1 MSIRLLHVDE
11 DLLVVDKPTL
21 LLSVPGRGPEK
32 QDCLVSR
39 LTAEHGD
46 ILAVH
51 RLDWETSGLMVLAR
65 NKKTHRELSIQ
76 FQQRAVFK
84 QYIAVVFGRMEG
96 EQGEVNLPLIVD
108 WPNRPRQKVDY
119 EEGKP
124 SLTHWNLLERETDR
138 SRLLLTPVTGR
149 THQLRVHLLS
159 IGHPI
164 LGDSLYAEAPALTM
178 ADRLLLHATILKFHH
193 PVTGDA
199 LEFES
204 APPF

>member
-39 LTAEHGD
+39 LAAEHGE

-84 QYIAVVFGRMEG
+84 QYIAVVFGRIEG

-124 SLTHWNLLERETDR
+124 SVTHWNLLERGAEQ
-138 SRLLLTPVTGR
+138 SRLLLTPITGR

-164 LGDSLYAEAPALTM
+164 LGDSLYAEEPALSM
-178 ADRLLLHATILKFHH
+178 AERLCLHATVLKFHH
-193 PVTGDA
+193 PLTGVA

>member
-1 MSIRLLHVDE
+1 MSIRLLYVDE

-39 LTAEHGD
+39 LAAEHGE

-84 QYIAVVFGRMEG
+84 QYIAVVFGRIEG

-124 SLTHWNLLERETDR
+124 SVTHWNLLERGANR
-138 SRLLLTPVTGR
+138 SRLLLTPITGR

-164 LGDSLYAEAPALTM
+164 LGDSLYAEEPALSM
-178 ADRLLLHATILKFHH
+178 AERLCLHATVLKFHH
-193 PVTGDA
+193 PLTGVA